1 MYTRVR
7 YLGDGEEPEPD
18 THKSEGPS
26 AGDVA
31 KKVAAVALIYHG
43 YKRSNSLVVALLY
56 GLAGR
61 YVPGVAV
68 PVAVAQ
74 GFGKKKECP

>member
-1 MYTRVR
+1 MYERSTH
-7 YLGDGEEPEPD
+7 YLGAGEPEP
-18 THKSEGPS
+18 EAAPVGPS

-31 KKVAAVALIYHG
+31 KKAAAVALIYHG
-43 YKRSNSLVVALLY
+43 YKRTGSLALALLY

-61 YVPGVAV
+61 YVPTVAV
-68 PVAVAQ
+68 PVALAQ